1 MDDRLNIKVDNQQ
14 IGKLLKENDEY
25 LFSYEVEDNRS
36 YLSLTMPVRQKPFIY
51 KKLHPI
57 FEMHLPEGYLLSIIK
72 KHFSKL
78 TKTDDFGLLN
88 IMAGSIKG
96 RISYESKQNSIKN
109 DLTLDQLLHPKSDK
123 LFDELVNR
131 FALHSAL
138 SGVQPKVLATIE
150 DKATLRCDDY
160 IVKSW
165 GDEYKELALN
175 EYYCMKIVQGA
186 GVEVPEFYI
195 SDDEKL
201 FIMKRFDKVEDKYI
215 GFEDMCVLMGK
226 QRDDKYEGSYEQVV
240 KNIKIFASSQYKK
253 SSMIQFFKM
262 TYINYLVKN
271 GDAHLKNFGI
281 IYDGIDNIKLA
292 PAYDVVSTVVYI
304 KNDIPAL
311 LLLGSKKWWD
321 KKYLERF
328 GSQTCGLTKKELSL
342 AIEECEQ
349 AVGKVRNEIVQRLES
364 EESSDKKEVLEALV
378 EIFDEN
384 SFFDETNYLLGNIK
398 NKERIVDSLSH
409 SREN

>member
-1 MDDRLNIKVDNQQ
+1 MADKLNIKVDNKQ

-25 LFSYEVEDNRS
+25 LFSYEVEDKQS
-36 YLSLTMPVRQKPFIY
+36 YISLTMPVRQKSFIY
-51 KKLHPI
+51 KRLHPI

-96 RISYESKQNSIKN
+96 RISYESKQNSTKS

-131 FALHSAL
+131 FALSSAL

-150 DKATLRCDDY
+150 DKATLQCEDY

-165 GDEYKELALN
+165 GEEYKELAIN

-195 SDDEKL
+195 SDDEKM
-201 FIMKRFDKVEDKYI
+201 FIMKRFDKVDDKYI

-226 QRDDKYEGSYEQVV
+226 QRDDKYEGSCEQIV
-240 KNIKIFASSQYKK
+240 KNIKVFVSSQYKK
-253 SSMIQFFKM
+253 SAMIQFFKM

-281 IYDGIDNIKLA
+281 IYDEIDNIKLA

-321 KKYLERF
+321 KKYVERF
-328 GSQTCGLTKKELSL
+328 GKQTCGLTQKELDM
-342 AIEECEQ
+342 AIDECEVALFQ
-349 AVGKVRNEIVQRLES
+349 VRDEIEARLINEED
-364 EESSDKKEVLEALV
+364 EDKKEVLESLLEV
-378 EIFDEN
+378 FDSN
-384 SFFDETNYLLGNIK
+384 SFFLGNY
-398 NKERIVDSLSH
+398 
-409 SREN
+409 